1 MLEAL
6 KAPGVHPSS
15 MPTALS
21 RLRPLRQT
29 DSTRL
34 RAGWRAGLPVFAI
47 LVAASLVGAAA
58 RGVPMPYRATVVQLG
73 AAAVTVAVF
82 VGWARYVD
90 HRPLA
95 AYGLRIDSAWIADL
109 AAGALVAAGVVAGS
123 VATSL
128 ALGWVDVTGV
138 AVSPS
143 SSFAPAFFAFLAS
156 WVGVAVWEELAF
168 RGLFLTNAAEGFR
181 KYLDGRTA
189 VLAAWAVV
197 SVVFGVLHLQ
207 QAPTPA
213 SLLLWVAVGAVPG
226 LAYVLSGELSFALGF
241 HFAVD
246 ATINAGVNLG
256 GAENVPSLLELAQT
270 GPEAMVGPT
279 GYVSVAWLLLAV
291 PLTLAWA
298 ASRHGL
304 AVDERVGGR

>member
-6 KAPGVHPSS
+6 KAQAVYHTS
-15 MPTALS
+15 MSTALS
-21 RLRPLRQT
+21 RFRPLRQA
-29 DSTRL
+29 DSARL
-34 RAGWRAGLPVFAI
+34 RAGWRALLPVVAV
-47 LVAASLVGAAA
+47 LAAASLVGAAA
-58 RGVPMPYRATVVQLG
+58 RGVSMPYRTTVVQLG

-82 VGWARYVD
+82 VGWARSVD

-95 AYGLRIDSAWIADL
+95 AYGLRIDRGWVADL
-109 AAGALVAAGVVAGS
+109 AAGALVAGGVVAGS
-123 VATSL
+123 VATAL
-128 ALGWVDVTGV
+128 ALGWVEVTGI
-138 AVSPS
+138 AVSPTG
-143 SSFAPAFFAFLAS
+143 SFALPFAAFLVS

-181 KYLDGRTA
+181 RWLDGRAA
-189 VLAAWAVV
+189 VLAAWVVV

-213 SLLLWVAVGAVPG
+213 SLLLWIAVGAVPG

-246 ATINAGVNLG
+246 AAVNAAFNLG
-256 GAENVPSLLELAQT
+256 GAEGVPSLFGLAQT
-270 GPEAMVGPT
+270 GPEAMVGAT
-279 GYVSVAWLLLAV
+279 GYVTVAWLLLAV

-298 ASRHGL
+298 ATRHGL

>member
-1 MLEAL
+1 
-6 KAPGVHPSS
+6 
-15 MPTALS
+15 
-21 RLRPLRQT
+21 
-29 DSTRL
+29 
-34 RAGWRAGLPVFAI
+34 
-47 LVAASLVGAAA
+47 VAASLVGAAA

-73 AAAVTVAVF
+73 AAALTVVVF

-95 AYGLRIDSAWIADL
+95 AYGLRVDRSWMMDL
-109 AAGALVAAGVVAGS
+109 AAGAV
-123 VATSL
+123 VATSVVTRRVATAA
-128 ALGWVDVTGV
+128 ALGWVEVTGV

-143 SSFAPAFFAFLAS
+143 DSFVPAFGAFLLA

-181 KYLDGRTA
+181 KWLDGRAA
-189 VLAAWAVV
+189 VLVAWVVV

-207 QAPTPA
+207 QAQTPA
-213 SLLLWVAVGAVPG
+213 SLLLWIAVGAVPG
-226 LAYVLSGELSFALGF
+226 LAYVLSGELAFALGF

-246 ATINAGVNLG
+246 ATLNAGFNLG
-256 GAENVPSLLELAQT
+256 GADGVPSLFALAQT

-279 GYVSVAWLLLAV
+279 GYVTVAWLLLAV

-298 ASRHGL
+298 AARHGL
-304 AVDERVGGR
+304 AVDDRVGAR